1 MKIKLLFLAL
11 IVSITA
17 YGQDT
22 LQFTPRGFDSTIK
35 NEFRYLGGS
44 IASISDKTS
53 DLDQGY
59 LNCLYIGKINM
70 RMTLNQVDSILGKSD
85 KIFDQKD
92 SQIHV
97 YFLPTTE
104 KYYPYYAITFKNNIV
119 NSIQLTGLSTTD
131 SISFSSIKLGDHYKT
146 VLEILGKPSNI
157 KAIEDIKGVEWTYF
171 PFPISIEFV
180 ARKVYSIKIYDK

>member
-131 SISFSSIKLGDHYKT
+131 SISFSSL
-146 VLEILGKPSNI
+146 LS
-157 KAIEDIKGVEWTYF
+157 
-171 PFPISIEFV
+171 
-180 ARKVYSIKIYDK
+180 R